1 MSLFDKFNVFLE
13 EKFMPV
19 AAKIGGQK
27 HLQAIRDG
35 LILCL

>member
-19 AAKIGGQK
+19 AAKVGGQK
-27 HLQAIRDG
+27 HTKL
-35 LILCL
+35 